1 MNREEITPSQRSR
14 LAYVYVRQ
22 SSPRQVRENL
32 ESQKRQRALA
42 HHAVDLGW
50 PRERVVEV
58 DEDLGVSAART
69 SRQRIGFQ
77 DMVADVA
84 LGKIGLVLAL
94 EVSRLSR
101 SNRDWYHLLDICAV
115 TLTLIA
121 DGEGLYDPRSY
132 NDRLLLGLK
141 ATMSEAELHVIK
153 QRLVEAVRSKA
164 KRGELRLRLPTGYT
178 WDEVGRTQITPNDEV
193 AQAIRLVF
201 ERFDQLGTVQQTHV
215 SLVEDGIV
223 FPVQRGARGEVSWQV
238 PSYRNIHS
246 LLTNPTYAGVY
257 AYGRRQTQE
266 SLDENHNPVKRQR
279 EMEREQWHA
288 FIEGHHPGYIT
299 LASFERNRQRITENR
314 RGEGTTGA
322 PREGESL
329 LHGLLLCGRCGRK
342 MKVAYGQGSRPTRY
356 HCVRKRQDQGS
367 PVCQSLGARR
377 LEQALE
383 GLVLEAVEP
392 LGLEAMIQAAQA
404 HADAAEAERR
414 HWHQRIER
422 AEYEVKLARRQYD
435 AIDPENRLVAREL
448 ERRFEKALQDLEAV
462 RQDAEAHIEQ
472 LPDALTPEEEA
483 RLMELA
489 RDLPRLWR
497 APTTR
502 PQDRTRVVRCLIDHA
517 VVTVPE
523 EVNHVSVDVHWHGGE
538 ISTLEVPRGRSGKH
552 RHVAEPELI
561 ELVRR
566 LAREFSDVQ
575 VAYILHRKRI
585 QTPKGLPYTAHRVA
599 NLRKTHDIAPGPRV
613 PQRGDDIY
621 TAQQA
626 GERLGVDR
634 GTVIRWVEAGLLKGA
649 QVTPGAPWRIQVSED
664 DVRRLTTADTPKD
677 WLTLKAAAAA
687 LGVSQQTV
695 LQKLKSGQL
704 EGVRVQTGRRTAW
717 RVRILSTSYDDQP
730 TLFDRSVC
738 EV

>member
-1 MNREEITPSQRSR
+1 MNREEITSSQHSR
-14 LAYVYVRQ
+14 LACVYIRQ
-22 SSPRQVRENL
+22 SSPRQVREHL
-32 ESQKRQRALA
+32 ESQKRQRALT

-69 SRQRIGFQ
+69 SRNRVGFQ
-77 DMVADVA
+77 AMVADVA

-115 TLTLIA
+115 TFTLIA
-121 DGEGLYDPRSY
+121 DGEGLYDPRCY

-141 ATMSEAELHVIK
+141 ATMSEAELHVIQ
-153 QRLVEAVRSKA
+153 QRLVEAVRGKA
-164 KRGELRLRLPTGYT
+164 RRGELRRRLPTGYI
-178 WDEVGRTQITPNDEV
+178 WDEAGRMQITPNEEV
-193 AQAIRLVF
+193 VQAIRLVF
-201 ERFDQLGTVQQTHV
+201 DRFDRLGTVHQTHV
-215 SLVEDGIV
+215 SLVEDGV
-223 FPVQRGARGEVSWQV
+223 AFPAQIGGRGEVSWQV

-266 SLDENHNPVKRQR
+266 SLDEDHNPVKRQR
-279 EMEREQWHA
+279 EVERELWHA
-288 FIEGHHPGYIT
+288 FIEGHHPGYISRE
-299 LASFERNRQRITENR
+299 SFERNQQRIAENR
-314 RGEGTTGA
+314 RGDATPGA

-329 LHGLLLCGRCGRK
+329 LHGLLLCGRCGRH
-342 MKVAYGQGSRPTRY
+342 MKVAYGKGSRPTHYR
-356 HCVRKRQDQGS
+356 CVRKRQEQAS
-367 PVCQSLGARR
+367 PVCQSLGARH

-383 GLVLEAVEP
+383 GLVLEALEP
-392 LGLEAMIQAAQA
+392 LGLEAMIEAAQA
-404 HADAAEAERR
+404 HADTAEAERR
-414 HWHQRIER
+414 HWRQRVER
-422 AEYEVKLARRQYD
+422 AEYEVELARRQYD

-472 LPDALTPEEEA
+472 LPDVLSREEEA
-483 RLMELA
+483 RLVELA

-502 PQDRTRVVRCLIDHA
+502 PQDRTRVVRCLVDHV

-523 EVNHVSVDVHWHGGE
+523 EGAQVKAEVHWHGGQT
-538 ISTLEVPRGRSGKH
+538 SMLEVPRGQTGQH

-561 ELVRR
+561 ELVRQ
-566 LAREFSDVQ
+566 LARDFSDVQ
-575 VAYILHRKRI
+575 IARILHRKRI
-585 QTPKGLPYTAHRVA
+585 RTPKGLPFTAHRVA
-599 NLRKTHDIAPGPRV
+599 NLRKTHGIAPGLRV
-613 PQRGDDIY
+613 PNRGDDIY

-626 GERLGVDR
+626 GERLGVNAS
-634 GTVIRWVEAGLLKGA
+634 TVMRWVEAGLLRGA

-664 DVRRLTTADTPKD
+664 DVRRLTAADTPRD
-677 WLTLKAAAAA
+677 WVTLKAAAAA

-695 LQKLKSGQL
+695 LQRLKSGQL
-704 EGVRVQTGRRTAW
+704 DGVRVRTGRRTAW
-717 RVRILSTSYDDQP
+717 RIRLLSTSYDDQR
-730 TLFDRSVC
+730 TLFDSSVC

>member
-14 LAYVYVRQ
+14 LAYVYIRQ

-32 ESQKRQRALA
+32 ESQNRQRALV

-50 PRERVVEV
+50 PRQHVVEV

-69 SRQRIGFQ
+69 SRMRVGFQ

-115 TLTLIA
+115 TFTLIA

-141 ATMSEAELHVIK
+141 ATMSEAELHVIQ
-153 QRLVEAVRSKA
+153 QRLVEAVRCKA
-164 KRGELRLRLPTGYT
+164 KRGELRRRLPTGYI
-178 WDEVGRTQITPNDEV
+178 WDEAGRMQITANEEV

-201 ERFDQLGTVQQTHV
+201 DRFEQLGTVHQTHV
-215 SLVEDGIV
+215 CLVEDGIA
-223 FPVQRGARGEVSWQV
+223 FPAQIGARGEVSWQV

-257 AYGRRQTQE
+257 AYGRRQTHE
-266 SLDENHNPVKRQR
+266 SLDENYNPIKRQR
-279 EMEREQWHA
+279 EVEREQWHA
-288 FIEGHHPGYIT
+288 FIEDHHPGYIS
-299 LASFERNRQRITENR
+299 LEGFERNEQRIAENR
-314 RGEGTTGA
+314 RGDAAPGA

-329 LHGLLLCGRCGRK
+329 LHGLLLCGRCGRN
-342 MKVAYGQGSRPTRY
+342 MKVAYGKGCRPTYYR
-356 HCVRKRQDQGS
+356 CIRKRQELAS

-383 GLVLEAVEP
+383 RLVLEALEP
-392 LGLEAMIQAAQA
+392 LGLEAMIEAAQA

-414 HWHQRIER
+414 HWHQRVER
-422 AEYEVKLARRQYD
+422 AEYEVGVARRQYG
-435 AIDPENRLVAREL
+435 AVDPENRLVAREL
-448 ERRFEKALQDLEAV
+448 ERRFDKVLQELEAV
-462 RQDAEAHIEQ
+462 RGEAEAHIEQ
-472 LPDALTPEEEA
+472 LPNPLSPEEEA
-483 RLMELA
+483 RLVEFA

-502 PQDRTRVVRCLIDHA
+502 PQDRTRVVRCLIDQV
-517 VVTVPE
+517 VVTVPDE
-523 EVNHVSVDVHWHGGE
+523 GAHIKADVHWFGGE
-538 ISTLEVPRGRSGKH
+538 ISTLEVPRGKTGEH
-552 RHVAEPELI
+552 RHVAEPELV

-566 LAREFSDVQ
+566 LAHDFSDAQ
-575 VAYILHRKRI
+575 VARILHRKGI
-585 QTPKGLPYTAHRVA
+585 HTPKELPFVAHHVA
-599 NLRKTHDIAPGPRV
+599 NLRHTHGIAPGPRV
-613 PQRGDDIY
+613 PTTGQHIY
-621 TAQQA
+621 TAQEA
-626 GERLGVDR
+626 SELLRVD
-634 GTVIRWVEAGLLKGA
+634 GSTVIRWVEAGLLKGG
-649 QVTPGAPWRIQVSED
+649 QVTPGAPWRIQVTEE
-664 DVRRLTTADTPKD
+664 DVRRLTTADTPKE
-677 WLTLKAAAAA
+677 WVTLKAAAAA

-695 LQKLKSGQL
+695 LQRLKSGQL
-704 EGVRVQTGRRTAW
+704 EGVRVQAGRRTGW
-717 RVRILSTSYDDQP
+717 RIRLLSTSYDNQP
-730 TLFDRSVC
+730 TLFEAPVC